1 MKKIIFLALMGILTL
16 QSVNA
21 QRKGEKTRTP
31 EQMVEKLDKK
41 LNLTD
46 EQEKQITTLYSD
58 FFKQDLSR
66 DAFPGKRGYRHR
78 ICIFRIH
85 LRKPDSFVRC
95 QGRCLAPSH
104 HRQPHG
110 CNQNIFQFSLH
121 HLHTELYCG
130 LTEPTV
136 FQKSNTIREPGK
148 YRQRFR

>member
-66 DAFPGKRGYRHR
+66 DEHKSAMQELEKKITSLLTDEQKEAFEQMKKERP
-78 ICIFRIH
+78 
-85 LRKPDSFVRC
+85 
-95 QGRCLAPSH
+95 Q
-104 HRQPHG
+104 RQK
-110 CNQNIFQFSLH
+110 Q
-121 HLHTELYCG
+121 
-130 LTEPTV
+130 
-136 FQKSNTIREPGK
+136 
-148 YRQRFR
+148 